1 MDKSILFT
9 KVNTAEFVDSEMRPV
24 GDYQIKVKTSYSTI
38 SNGTEKAN
46 ITGSDTVGWMTGP
59 TEAVFPR
66 HLGYSTS
73 GTVVEK
79 GKCVTDFEIGD
90 EVAMCW
96 TQHRL
101 YNVIDAKNA
110 VKLTYKNV
118 TLAEASIAH
127 ISVFPLAALRK
138 TRLEAGESVLVM
150 GQGILGLLAVVLARA
165 MGAYPVIA
173 VDPVAERREKALKH
187 GADFAFNPFDEDF
200 AQKVKNVTG
209 GGAKVCVEVT
219 GVGAGLNGALDCMA
233 RFGRV
238 ALLGCTRVSDFTIDY
253 YRKVHGPGI
262 TLIGAHT
269 MARPDDNSYP
279 GYFTTID
286 DMKTVLNLCEGGRI
300 SLKAL
305 VDEVHSPEECTEV
318 YSRLVN
324 DKNFPSVVQFDW
336 TKISE

>member
-1 MDKSILFT
+1 MDKCILFT
-9 KVNTAEFVDSEMRPV
+9 KVNTAELVDAEIRPV
-24 GDYQIKVKTSYSTI
+24 GDYQIKVKTAFSTI

-46 ITGSDTVGWMTGP
+46 IMGSDTVGWMVGP
-59 TEAVFPR
+59 MEAVFPR

-73 GTVVEK
+73 GTVIEK
-79 GKCVTDFEIGD
+79 GKYVTDFEIGD
-90 EVAMCW
+90 QVAMSW
-96 TQHRL
+96 TTHRL
-101 YNVIDAKNA
+101 YNVIDANKA
-110 VKLTYKNV
+110 VKLNYKNV

-138 TRLEAGESVLVM
+138 TRVEAGESVLVM

-187 GADFAFNPFDEDF
+187 GADYAFDPFEEDF
-200 AQKVKNVTG
+200 VQKVKNVTG
-209 GGAKVCVEVT
+209 GGAKVAIEVT
-219 GVGAGLNGALDCMA
+219 GVGEGLNGALDCMA

-269 MARPDDNSYP
+269 MARPDNESYP

-300 SLKAL
+300 NLNVL
-305 VDEVHSPEECTEV
+305 VDEVHSPTECTVV

-336 TKISE
+336 SDITE

>member
-24 GDYQIKVKTSYSTI
+24 GDYQIKVKTCYSTI

-46 ITGSDTVGWMTGP
+46 IMGSDTVGWMVGP
-59 TEAVFPR
+59 REAVFPR

-73 GTVVEK
+73 GVVVEK

-90 EVAMCW
+90 QVAMCW
-96 TQHRL
+96 TVHRL

-110 VKLTYKNV
+110 VKMTYKNV

-262 TLIGAHT
+262 TMIGAHT
-269 MARPDDNSYP
+269 NARPRHESSV
-279 GYFTTID
+279 GWFTEAD
-286 DMKTVLNLCEGGRI
+286 DMKSVLNMLAGDRIKLEVMVDSTFVPTDCE
-300 SLKAL
+300 A
-305 VDEVHSPEECTEV
+305 V
-318 YSRLVN
+318 YTRLIN
-324 DKNFPSVVQFDW
+324 DRNFPPVSQFDW
-336 TKISE
+336 SNI